1 MDPATNVKSLTL
13 KPSELNKDKAYVK
26 LDIEYNYLFKAID
39 ETCFVDTQIDFE
51 FPFCRFINK
60 FGIEKDTL

>member
-1 MDPATNVKSLTL
+1 MDPATNVKNLIL
-13 KPSELNKDKAYVK
+13 KPSELNKDNAYVK
-26 LDIEYNYLFKAID
+26 LGIEYNYLFKAID

-51 FPFCRFINK
+51 FPFCRFMNK